1 MLKIEAKKELPGF
14 NLDVRLTAESGIL
27 AILGPSGSGKTMTLQ
42 SVAGLMKP
50 DKGYVEVN
58 GRVLFDSENKI
69 NLPVQKRKVGFVFQH
84 YALFPHLN
92 VWDNIAYGLKDVPKD
107 EIRVKI
113 KQLLE
118 NMNINGLEGRYPR
131 QLSAGQQQ
139 RVAIARALAPE
150 PDVLLLDEP
159 FSALDPILKE
169 R

>member
-1 MLKIEAKKELPGF
+1 
-14 NLDVRLTAESGIL
+14 
-27 AILGPSGSGKTMTLQ
+27 
-42 SVAGLMKP
+42 
-50 DKGYVEVN
+50 
-58 GRVLFDSENKI
+58 
-69 NLPVQKRKVGFVFQH
+69 
-84 YALFPHLN
+84 LFPHLN